1 MPERLLIP
9 RAMWN
14 AALDEAQKTVPLYDL
29 PFTLREFMRLMAGL
43 RR

>member
-1 MPERLLIP
+1 MKRLLIP
-9 RAMWN
+9 QSMWN

-29 PFTLREFMRLMAGL
+29 PWTLREFGRLMAGF